1 MKMKHAI
8 GSCLFFFLGICFVSG
23 VFGTQ
28 ILFFAN
34 QEIRRETLG
43 FIQDARYSLDVCV
56 YGISDPEVLYMLQ
69 ERVRQGVRVRI
80 ITENQNAMEVYGIQ
94 GAVVIVDDDAGLMHT
109 KYMISD
115 ETRVWCGSANL
126 TTTSLDRHAN
136 HIFFIDQPHQVQRF
150 MFHFEQS
157 FLGIFKSQRAP
168 AYPKHGIFFG
178 PEDDPF
184 LRIMEVLETVQHEL
198 LIGVYAF
205 TDYRIA
211 NFLMILSSKGIHV
224 RTLADPSW
232 NLSNPSSAIP
242 KIVHFS
248 PVVLANVEGA
258 LFHDK
263 YMIVDRTIVLF
274 GSYNFTEA
282 ASSRND
288 EVLMISSDPALVS
301 GFLAHFFSFQPDVGG
316 VQ

>member
-1 MKMKHAI
+1 MKKNHPL
-8 GSCLFFFLGICFVSG
+8 GSWVFFFLGIFLVSTAL
-23 VFGTQ
+23 GTQ
-28 ILFFAN
+28 TLFFVN
-34 QEIRRETLG
+34 QEIRRETLS
-43 FIQDARYSLDVCV
+43 FIQDTRYSLDVCV
-56 YGISDPEVLYMLQ
+56 YGISDPEVLHMLQ
-69 ERVRQGVRVRI
+69 ERALEGVRVRI
-80 ITENQNAMEVYGIQ
+80 ITENQNAMEVYGIR

-126 TTTSLDRHAN
+126 TTTSLDQHAN
-136 HIFFIDQPHQVQRF
+136 HIIFMDQPYQVQRF
-150 MFHFEQS
+150 MSHFEQS
-157 FLGIFKSQRAP
+157 FLGVFKSQRTP

-184 LRIMEVLETVQHEL
+184 IRIMEVLETVRHEL
-198 LIGVYAF
+198 LIGAYAF

-211 NFLMILSSKGIHV
+211 SFLMILSSKGIRV

-232 NLSNPSSAIP
+232 NLSNRSSAIP

-288 EVLMISSDPALVS
+288 EVLIISSDPALVS
-301 GFLAHFFSFQPDVGG
+301 GFLAHFDSFQPDTGG
-316 VQ
+316 VP